1 MRGANPSGRRRESL
15 CDSPHP
21 FLWGGETPPHTPP
34 RRRSAPPD
42 LCIESAPGGNL
53 PEGQAPRIAP
63 PGEKAHLLPA
73 FFGCGALTP
82 RGGVENRFAILP
94 TLSCGEGKPLPT
106 PLPGGAPRRQI
117 SALSPRREGNLP
129 EGQAPRH
136 RATRRKSTPAPCI
149 LRMRGA
155 NPSGRRRESLRDS
168 PHPFPWGGE
177 TPPHTPPRRRSA
189 PPDLCIESAPGGNL
203 PEGQAPGIAPPGEK
217 AHLLPAFFGCGA
229 LTAFG
234 GTRVSAE
241 SGQFSRWGRGARLT
255 RRVREEPP
263 PGELARVYFDRN
275 ATMSGA

>member
-1 MRGANPSGRRRESL
+1 M
-15 CDSPHP
+15 SPVRT
-21 FLWGGETPPHTPP
+21 GGETPPHTPP

-42 LCIESAPGGNL
+42 LCIESAPGG
-53 PEGQAPRIAP
+53 ES
-63 PGEKAHLLPA
+63 
-73 FFGCGALTP
+73 P
-82 RGGVENRFAILP
+82 RGAS
-94 TLSCGEGKPLPT
+94 T
-106 PLPGGAPRRQI
+106 
-117 SALSPRREGNLP
+117 
-129 EGQAPRH
+129 RH

-155 NPSGRRRESLRDS
+155 NPSGWARIASRFS
-168 PHPFPWGGE
+168 PPFPVGRGI
-177 TPPHTPPRRRSA
+177 PPHAPPRRRSA

-263 PGELARVYFDRN
+263 PGELARVYSDRN